1 MRATI
6 ENMKE
11 MRGDPAGILHI
22 SSRDELIV
30 MGDLVV
36 EAGKARLHALEP
48 RLGDLAQPIIGLG
61 VGFRASEKALLLLIS
76 R

>member
-1 MRATI
+1 
-6 ENMKE
+6 
-11 MRGDPAGILHI
+11 
-22 SSRDELIV
+22 

-61 VGFRASEKALLLLIS
+61 AGFRASEKALLLVIS

>member
-1 MRATI
+1 
-6 ENMKE
+6 
-11 MRGDPAGILHI
+11 MRGMRGNLKGILHI
-22 SSRDELIV
+22 SSCDELIV

-48 RLGDLAQPIIGLG
+48 RLGDLAQLIIGLG
-61 VGFRASEKALLLLIS
+61 VGFRASEKALLVVIS